1 MTTILASGSTD
12 GDGNMPDL
20 GAAIDS
26 AGRGQVLELRLTLP
40 VPWPEW
46 IGPINVADAIAEA
59 IRPHV
64 QRLISVN
71 IDGNALSVQWE
82 A

>member
-1 MTTILASGSTD
+1 MSTILASGSVGAD
-12 GDGNMPDL
+12 GDMSAL

-26 AGRGQVLELRLTLP
+26 AGRGQILELQLTLP

-46 IGPINVADAIAEA
+46 IGPINVADAIAGA
-59 IRPHV
+59 IQPHV
-64 QRLISVN
+64 QRLISVS
-71 IDGNALSVQWE
+71 IDGNTLSVQWE